1 MTAKH
6 DIIAELQSVGG
17 TIARAEASLAAGSIL
32 DLAPLEGIIEDL
44 CHRIEGLPAEEGR
57 DMQPRLLALIDDLGR
72 LGRSIERALTEL
84 KGEMGEIAGRRHA
97 VTAYNKTSE
106 PGK

>member
-1 MTAKH
+1 
-6 DIIAELQSVGG
+6 
-17 TIARAEASLAAGSIL
+17 
-32 DLAPLEGIIEDL
+32 
-44 CHRIEGLPAEEGR
+44 
-57 DMQPRLLALIDDLGR
+57 MQPRLLALIDDLGR